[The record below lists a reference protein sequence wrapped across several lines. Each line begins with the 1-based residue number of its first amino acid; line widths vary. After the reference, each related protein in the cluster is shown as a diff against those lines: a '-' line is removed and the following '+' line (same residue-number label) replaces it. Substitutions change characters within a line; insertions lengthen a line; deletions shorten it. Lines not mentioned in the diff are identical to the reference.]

1 MSNSIQNVNKVNAGT
16 CPHGCAPSACPICSG
31 MGGGGGLRAGERIK
45 KPGELSYHE
54 CAMIGAMMK
63 ARAEADKQHENNIA
77 KHALNVKEFEVQ
89 LQNMSARLAEIVSQ
103 MSSNPILKPVTAF
116 IQGIIIPALNIVKT
130 VTQSIQNISN
140 KISQL
145 KIDIQDKLNAIF
157 GELKAFINKKV
168 SEFVSVIKNKLI
180 FKIFKRN
187 NTKDDETKIDEDKKL
202 FRLKTFISKL
212 LKRKDDTEDKSRP

>member
-1 MSNSIQNVNKVNAGT
+1 MSNSIQNINKVNAGT

-77 KHALNVKEFEVQ
+77 KHTLNVKAFEIQ

-103 MSSNPILKPVTAF
+103 MSSNPILKPVTVF
-116 IQGIIIPALNIVKT
+116 IRGVIIPALNIVKT
-130 VTQSIQNISN
+130 DTLTIQNIYN

>member
-1 MSNSIQNVNKVNAGT
+1 MSNSIQNINKVNAGT

-130 VTQSIQNISN
+130 VKQSIQNISN
-140 KISQL
+140 KIFQL